1 MVHSLKEAET
11 RETLRRCHANQQR
24 EALLPAAWTKP
35 PANSYNVFLLFNLAG
50 WAYWTASAA
59 NYVVG
64 GVLSYFLNKHFTFQ
78 NKERGWAQVGR
89 FALTVAVCW
98 LIAYGVA
105 KPLALW
111 ALSGQSGKIQENVAL
126 LVGMVL
132 YTGLNYFG
140 QRFFAFRKK
149 NS

>member
-1 MVHSLKEAET
+1 MMDKLKKIFDPT
-11 RETLRRCHANQQR
+11 FFRFIVVGVINTLVGYGVMFG
-24 EALLPAAWTKP
+24 L
-35 PANSYNVFLLFNLAG
+35 YNLAG
-50 WAYWTASAA
+50 LHTWGDTGYWISSAA

-64 GVLSYFLNKHFTFQ
+64 SIVSFFLNKHFTFQ

>member
-1 MVHSLKEAET
+1 MAKKLIDKSIPRFLMVGVLN
-11 RETLRRCHANQQR
+11 TLVGAG
-24 EALLPAAWTKP
+24 
-35 PANSYNVFLLFNLAG
+35 VMFLLFNLAG

-89 FALTVAVCW
+89 FALAVAVCW
-98 LIAYGVA
+98 LIAYGVD

-111 ALSGQSGKIQENVAL
+111 AEREDPGECGPAGGHGAL
-126 LVGMVL
+126 HRSELLRTAV
-132 YTGLNYFG
+132 FCIP
-140 QRFFAFRKK
+140 
-149 NS
+149 

>member
-1 MVHSLKEAET
+1 MAKKLIDKSIPRFLMVGVLN
-11 RETLRRCHANQQR
+11 TLVGAG
-24 EALLPAAWTKP
+24 
-35 PANSYNVFLLFNLAG
+35 VMFLLFNLAG

-98 LIAYGVA
+98 RGQASGAVG
-105 KPLALW
+105 PLRAEREDPGECGPAGGHGALHR
-111 ALSGQSGKIQENVAL
+111 SEL
-126 LVGMVL
+126 LRTAV
-132 YTGLNYFG
+132 FCIP
-140 QRFFAFRKK
+140 
-149 NS
+149 

>member
-1 MVHSLKEAET
+1 MAKKLIDKSIPRFLMVGVLN
-11 RETLRRCHANQQR
+11 TLVGAG
-24 EALLPAAWTKP
+24 
-35 PANSYNVFLLFNLAG
+35 VMFLLFNLAG

-89 FALTVAVCW
+89 FALTVAV
-98 LIAYGVA
+98 A

>member
-1 MVHSLKEAET
+1 MAKKLIDKSIPRFLMVGVLN
-11 RETLRRCHANQQR
+11 TLVGAG
-24 EALLPAAWTKP
+24 
-35 PANSYNVFLLFNLAG
+35 VMFLLFNLAG

-105 KPLALW
+105 KPLRAERED
-111 ALSGQSGKIQENVAL
+111 QENVAL